1 MTIFASMADFL
12 RVMCVNHVPLH
23 VQKQFGIEVPDN
35 GPERVPAAQLTDW
48 TAWLQAHITSG

>member
-35 GPERVPAAQLTDW
+35 GPERVPAAQLTD
-48 TAWLQAHITSG
+48 